1 MVEVLQAQ
9 CGTVQ
14 EQPFWGI
21 EALFA
26 TNYHRVGSSG
36 NTDLVQSL
44 QFALTRFIKLWFQWT
59 HVLSFIDSSPVIKLE
74 IWVNSLH
81 KFLLYLPVVFH
92 ERFMIEDWTKKL
104 MQNGKKSF
112 QIISCRSSR
121 VFLREVSCPCNPTVF
136 VLGFLCCQP
145 MQQSPSLSNLWFPL
159 LACKKIY
166 IYIYILAPKHK

>member
-1 MVEVLQAQ
+1 MEYPWWKCFRLNVELCKNSLSGGSKLCLPQTTT
-9 CGTVQ
+9 GS
-14 EQPFWGI
+14 
-21 EALFA
+21 ALREIRIWSSLSSLPSLGSL
-26 TNYHRVGSSG
+26 NY
-36 NTDLVQSL
+36 
-44 QFALTRFIKLWFQWT
+44 
-59 HVLSFIDSSPVIKLE
+59 DSSPVIKLE

-159 LACKKIY
+159 LACKNIYIY
-166 IYIYILAPKHK
+166 IYIYILAPKHN